1 MNHEFDYK
9 KEQTEQVQPGQEN
22 ETLQVPV
29 QPPVAEEKAES
40 IQAEISQ
47 PAFPDSEQVSSQTVA
62 QAAKPEE
69 TGFVFQSSPL
79 AASQEP
85 SYYTA
90 PHKPQYQVPA
100 QQEHSQYEYRP
111 QYYAPQQKQDGQ
123 PSPNGAAR
131 REKRKKEKKPKD
143 RMTRIMVATI
153 AVCTVASLA
162 LGGVSGALV
171 TSYLMQ
177 NQKQTTSQ
185 GSSSGSTSS
194 TGSGN
199 TVYTESPGT
208 DGNLSVSGVVQKVG
222 DSVVAIDVSSSSGE
236 FKDMP
241 MSESSSGSG
250 VIISEDGYIV
260 TNHHVVEGGKSIKV
274 YLRNGDSYDAKI
286 IGTDKTTDL
295 ALLKI
300 EATNLIYAQFGDSAT
315 LQVGDAAIAIGNP
328 LGLLHGTATTG
339 IISALDREL
348 TINNETMN
356 LLQTDA
362 SISPGNSGGGLFN
375 AKGELIGIVNAK
387 SSAEYAEGIGFA
399 IPINDV
405 KPVIEA
411 LKENGYVTG
420 RPIIGVSMIDI
431 STQAMAN
438 MYRVNRLG
446 VYVYDVTEGGP
457 AAQAGLQSGDC
468 IVSVNGTNVS
478 TSSEVSKIVKQS
490 GIGDK
495 LTFVLYRGD
504 EQKTVEV
511 TVGEQTAQQSNS

>member
-1 MNHEFDYK
+1 MNNEFDYK
-9 KEQTEQVQPGQEN
+9 KDQPGQGN
-22 ETLQVPV
+22 EAPQVPV
-29 QPPVAEEKAES
+29 QPPVTEEKKEP

-47 PAFPDSEQVSSQTVA
+47 PAFPDSEQESSQT
-62 QAAKPEE
+62 AAKTKPEE
-69 TGFVFQSSPL
+69 TGFVLQGSPS
-79 AASQEP
+79 APSQEP

-90 PHKPQYQVPA
+90 PREPQYQASA
-100 QQEHSQYEYRP
+100 QQEHPQYEYRP
-111 QYYAPQQKQDGQ
+111 QYYAPQPKQGGQ
-123 PSPNGAAR
+123 PGSNGPAR

-143 RMTRIMVATI
+143 KMARIMVATI
-153 AVCTVASLA
+153 AICTVASLA

-208 DGNLSVSGVVQKVG
+208 DGSLSISGVVQKVG
-222 DSVVAIDVSSSSGE
+222 DSVVAIDVSNSSGE
-236 FKDMP
+236 FKDIP

-250 VIISEDGYIV
+250 VIISSDGYIV
-260 TNHHVVEGGKSIKV
+260 TNNHVVEGGNTVKV
-274 YLRNGDSYDAKI
+274 YLRNGDSYDAQI

-300 EATNLIYAQFGDSAT
+300 EATDLIYAQFGDSSA
-315 LQVGDAAIAIGNP
+315 LQVGDTAIAIGNP

-348 TINNETMN
+348 TIDNETMN

-405 KPVIEA
+405 KPVVEA

-420 RPIIGVSMIDI
+420 RPVIGVSMIDI

-438 MYRVNRLG
+438 MYRVTRLG
-446 VYVYDVTEGGP
+446 VYVYDVTQGGP

-490 GIGDK
+490 KVGDK